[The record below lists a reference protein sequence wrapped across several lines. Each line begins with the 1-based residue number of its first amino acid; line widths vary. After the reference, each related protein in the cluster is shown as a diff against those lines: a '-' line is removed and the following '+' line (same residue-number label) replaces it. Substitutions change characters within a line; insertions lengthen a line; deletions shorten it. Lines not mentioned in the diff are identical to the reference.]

1 MIRHSAPTFG
11 KEEGRAVARIVE
23 TGQISDPGS
32 FERKLGHLLGRKT
45 FAIQS
50 GSAALH
56 LALLSLGVRKGQRVA
71 LSTYTC
77 AAVLNAVKYV
87 GARPLFLDVGPDGN
101 IQDIPDCVT
110 IVPHMFGHPAP
121 FGGPRMIEDFA
132 MAVGSRKPRGPAI
145 GSFYA
150 TKVMTTGHGGFITGC
165 DVEDLLRYD
174 NREDYKV
181 RYNYRLSGLAAAVG
195 EIQLK
200 KLPEF
205 IKRRRQIAEY
215 YYREL
220 DGSRVE
226 LPPRNRNHIFFR
238 YVVRPKDADRLIRF
252 LARRGVEAKRPVWR
266 PLHTYFSGSRGKY
279 RGAEELHRRAVSLPI
294 YPSLTKEESSR
305 VVEAVRAF
313 PG

>member
-1 MIRHSAPTFG
+1 MIRHSAPTIG
-11 KEEGRAVARIVE
+11 KEEGRAVSRVLESA
-23 TGQISDPGS
+23 QISDPGS
-32 FERKLGHLLGRKT
+32 FEQKLTRYLGRKT
-45 FAIQS
+45 FAVQS

-56 LALLSLGVRKGQRVA
+56 LALLSLGVRRGQRVA
-71 LSTYTC
+71 LSTYSC

-101 IQDIPDCVT
+101 IQEIPDCVT
-110 IVPHMFGHPAP
+110 IAAHMFGHPVP
-121 FGGPRMIEDFA
+121 FGGPRIIEDFA
-132 MAVGSRKPRGPAI
+132 MAVGARKPKGPAI

-174 NREDYKV
+174 NREDYQV
-181 RYNYRLSGLAAAVG
+181 RYNYRLSGLVAAVG

-200 KLPEF
+200 KLPQF
-205 IKRRRQIAEY
+205 IQRRRQIAEY

-220 DGSRVE
+220 GESRVA

-238 YVVRPKDADRLIRF
+238 YVVRPKNADDLIRF
-252 LARRGVEAKRPVWR
+252 LADRGIEAKRPVWR

-279 RGAEELHRRAVSLPI
+279 RGAEEMHRRAVSLPI
-294 YPSLTKEESSR
+294 YPGLTDKEASR
-305 VVEAVRAF
+305 VVEAVCAF